1 MNRICA
7 GISRASRFSPNRE
20 SNDNAV
26 FSQVAEYLRE
36 NGWDVRLYSEAEFI
50 DQTQDEQYIFHMA
63 REESTIDR
71 LEKLE
76 QACAVVVNP
85 ARSIKNCRRDILTS
99 LLLEGGIP
107 YPRSFTAETSCAIEE
122 LMQKNGMSA
131 CWLKRADMHTLHPYD
146 VCFAP
151 TTDIARKHWTAF
163 ALRGIERVVVNE
175 HLSGDLIK
183 FYGVTDEPFFF
194 WCYPR
199 QGGCDKF
206 GHERINGT
214 PAQYPFKETDLQE
227 LCTQAARQL
236 GVCIYGGD
244 AIVSPDGSIHI
255 IDLNDWPSFSPCL
268 HEAVTHIGRA
278 IIKKFNR

>member
-26 FSQVAEYLRE
+26 FSQVAAYLRE

-50 DQTQDEQYIFHMA
+50 NQAQDEQYIFHMA

-76 QACAVVVNP
+76 QTRAVVVNP
-85 ARSIKNCRRDILTS
+85 ARSIKNSRRDALTHILT
-99 LLLEGGIP
+99 ENNIP
-107 YPRSFTAETSCAIEE
+107 YPRSFTAETSCPIEE
-122 LMQKNGMSA
+122 LLQKSNMGA
-131 CWLKRADMHTLHPYD
+131 CWLKRGDMHTICPDD

-151 TTDIARKHWTAF
+151 TPDIAREQWAAF
-163 ALRGIERVVVNE
+163 ARRGIERGVVTE
-175 HLSGDLIK
+175 HLTGDLIK
-183 FYGVTDEPFFF
+183 FYGVTGEPFFF
-194 WCYPR
+194 WCYP
-199 QGGCDKF
+199 QYSKFDKF
-206 GHERINGT
+206 GHELVNGT
-214 PAQYPFKETDLQE
+214 PVLYPFRESNLQDI
-227 LCTQAARQL
+227 CSQAAGLL
-236 GVCIYGGD
+236 GLYIYGGD

-268 HEAVTHIGRA
+268 NEAVTHIGRA
-278 IIKKFNR
+278 LIKKFNH